1 MNWGRYAIASAAVF
15 VVRDVMN
22 VVFYSV
28 INAPHY
34 EQLAKD
40 HPGMFRTVIPG
51 YVGTDLLFALILT
64 YLIARA
70 SGVFGGGVKGGSTIG
85 LIVGLL
91 MGVVGDLYMF
101 WGVTYIAPGPMVQ
114 DMIYQTLSLVLQ
126 GALAGKLLRGAAV

>member
-1 MNWGRYAIASAAVF
+1 MNWGRYAAASAAVF
-15 VVRDVMN
+15 LVRDVMN

-51 YVGTDLLFALILT
+51 YVATDLLFALILT

-70 SGVFGGGVKGGSTIG
+70 GGVFGGGMKGGAALG
-85 LIVGLL
+85 LLVGLL

-101 WGVTYIAPGPMVQ
+101 WGVTYIPLAAMIQ
-114 DMIYQTLSLVLQ
+114 DMIYQTLTLVIQ
-126 GALAGKLLRGAAV
+126 GALAGKLLKGATV